1 MYFLG
6 KYTHVFIVFLFL
18 AVSSSAV
25 SAQETLPIYSDYL
38 SDNVFLVHPS
48 AAGIGNCG
56 KIRLTGRNQWSGVAD
71 APSLQTLSF
80 HTRLGYKAGVGA
92 VLFNDKNGYHS
103 QKGVQVAYAYH
114 IELGRIDDINQ
125 LSFGMSFMMIQ
136 NSLDESSFTI
146 PDPVVIGINDSK
158 NYFNADF
165 SMAYHNQG
173 FSSYFTAKNLLLTPR
188 ELYSDK
194 LEPLN
199 LRRYLLSAG
208 YYFGQDGGLQFEPS
222 ILYQMAE
229 RTGEKFADFNMKV
242 YKNLEN
248 AQVWGGLSYRLG
260 FDGNNIEE
268 LRYFSPIVGVNYKKM
283 MLSYTYTKQ
292 TGDLL
297 FDDGGYHQIT
307 LGFNLFCKQP
317 RGAGCPNINA
327 SF

>member
-6 KYTHVFIVFLFL
+6 KYTHVIVVFLFL
-18 AVSSSAV
+18 ALSPSVV

-92 VLFNDKNGYHS
+92 ILFNDKNGYHS
-103 QKGVQVAYAYH
+103 QKGVQLAYAYH

-146 PDPVVIGINDSK
+146 PDPVIIGINDSK
-158 NYFNADF
+158 SYFNADF

-208 YYFGQDGGLQFEPS
+208 YYFGQGAGLQFEPS
-222 ILYQMAE
+222 ILYQMVE
-229 RTGEKFADFNMKV
+229 RTGEKFADFNIKV

-260 FDGNNIEE
+260 LDGNNIEE
-268 LRYFSPIVGVNYKKM
+268 LRYFSPIAGVNYKKM

-307 LGFNLFCKQP
+307 LGFNLLCKQP
-317 RGAGCPNINA
+317 RSGWRDHRNLR
-327 SF
+327 